1 MEIGNDQIQHNRIQ
15 EGDLTMNSILYVGL
29 DVHTTNYTICTYE
42 PEFDRISRQVQVEPD
57 YKLIKKYIDHLKK
70 EMGKNRKVICGY
82 EAGCLG
88 YSLYRQ
94 LKDEGIDCVILA
106 PTTMERPV
114 SYPVKNDK
122 RDAISIARC
131 LATHGY
137 HAVYVPTPEDEAV
150 KEYIRMR
157 DDHADDLKRT
167 KQQLLALCTRH
178 GKRFTE
184 GKNYWTQKHLKW
196 LRSLDFGDRQLNETL
211 SEYLAT
217 YYWLDEK
224 LQRLDR
230 RIEEIA
236 VQEEYAERVSKLR
249 CFLGIRSHT
258 ALSLL
263 VEVGDFKRFPGA
275 ECFAAYLGLVPGEN
289 SSSDRRRQLGITK
302 AGNKHLRRL
311 LTEAA
316 QCYNRG
322 AVGYKSKVLRDRQKG
337 NPEEVIRYADK
348 ANERLRRKY
357 YRMTLSGKKHNVTV
371 TAIARELSC
380 FIWGM
385 MTDRIS

>member
-1 MEIGNDQIQHNRIQ
+1 
-15 EGDLTMNSILYVGL
+15 MNSILYVGL

-42 PEFDRISRQVQVEPD
+42 PEYDRISRQVQVEPD
-57 YKLIKKYIDHLKK
+57 YKLIKKYVENLKK
-70 EMGKNRKVICGY
+70 EMGKTRQVICGY

-94 LKDEGIDCVILA
+94 LTNEGIECVILA

-114 SYPVKNDK
+114 SYPIKNDK
-122 RDAISIARC
+122 RDAKGVARC

-137 HAVYVPTPEDEAV
+137 KAVYVPTPDDEAV

-167 KQQLLALCTRH
+167 KQQLLALCIRH

-184 GKNYWTQKHLKW
+184 GKTYWTQKHLAW
-196 LRSLDFGDRQLNETL
+196 LRSLQFDNAQLKETL

-217 YYWLDEK
+217 YFWLDEK

-236 VQEEYAERVSKLR
+236 VQKEYAERVKKLR
-249 CFLGIRSHT
+249 CFLGIKSHT

-263 VEVGDFKRFPGA
+263 VEVGDFKRFPNA
-275 ECFAAYLGLVPGEN
+275 ESFAAYLGLVPGEN
-289 SSSDRRRQLGITK
+289 SSSDRHRLLGITK
-302 AGNKHLRRL
+302 AGNKHLRKL

-316 QCYNRG
+316 HCFNRG
-322 AVGYKSKVLRDRQKG
+322 AVGYKSRGLKERQAG
-337 NPEEVIRYADK
+337 NSQETIRYADK
-348 ANERLRRKY
+348 ANDRLRRKY
-357 YRMTLSGKKHNVTV
+357 HRMMFSGKNHNVTI
-371 TAIARELSC
+371 TAIARELAC
-380 FIWGM
+380 FVWGM
-385 MTDRIS
+385 MTDHIDARSADLDRTCRLC

>member
-1 MEIGNDQIQHNRIQ
+1 
-15 EGDLTMNSILYVGL
+15 MNSILYVGM

-42 PEFDRISRQVQVEPD
+42 PEIDRISRQVQVEPD
-57 YKLIKKYIDHLKK
+57 CRQIKKYVDNLRK
-70 EMGKNRKVICGY
+70 EMGKGRKVICGY

-94 LKDEGIDCVILA
+94 LTEIGIDCVILA

-114 SYPVKNDK
+114 SYPIKNDK
-122 RDAISIARC
+122 RDAKGVARC

-137 HAVYVPTPEDEAV
+137 SAVYIPTPEDEAV

-157 DDHADDLKRT
+157 DDHVDDLKRT
-167 KQQLLALCTRH
+167 KQQILALCIRH
-178 GKRFTE
+178 GKLFTE
-184 GKNYWTQKHLKW
+184 GKNYWTQKHLAW
-196 LRSLDFGDRQLNETL
+196 LRAIDFGNKQMNETL
-211 SEYLAT
+211 VEYLAT

-224 LQRLDR
+224 VKRLDH
-230 RIEEIA
+230 RIEELA
-236 VQEEYAERVSKLR
+236 MQAEYAERVKKLR
-249 CFLGIRSHT
+249 CFLGIKSHT

-263 VEVGDFKRFPGA
+263 VEVGDFKRFPNA
-275 ECFAAYLGLVPGEN
+275 ESFAAYLGLVPGEN
-289 SSSDRRRQLGITK
+289 SSSDKRRQLGITK

-316 QCYNRG
+316 QCYNRS
-322 AVGYKSKVLRDRQKG
+322 AIGYKSKVLREKQAG
-337 NPEEVIRYADK
+337 NSQEVISYADK
-348 ANERLRRKY
+348 ANDRLRRKY
-357 YRMTLSGKKHNVTV
+357 HRMTFSGKNHTVTI

-385 MTDRIS
+385 MNDRITQPTADLDRTCCLCE

>member
-1 MEIGNDQIQHNRIQ
+1 
-15 EGDLTMNSILYVGL
+15 MNSILYVGL
-29 DVHTTNYTICTYE
+29 DVHTSNYTICTYE

-57 YKLIKKYIDHLKK
+57 YKLIKKYVDHLKN

-94 LKDEGIDCVILA
+94 LTGVGIDCVILA

-114 SYPVKNDK
+114 SYPFKNDK
-122 RDAISIARC
+122 RDAISVARC
-131 LATHGY
+131 LANHGY
-137 HAVYVPTPEDEAV
+137 KAVYVPTPEDEAV

-157 DDHADDLKRT
+157 DDHAAALKRI
-167 KQQLLALCTRH
+167 KQQILAFCTRH
-178 GKRFTE
+178 GKHFTE
-184 GKNYWTQKHLKW
+184 GKNYWTQKHLAW
-196 LRSLDFGDRQLNETL
+196 LRSLDLGSRLLNETMA
-211 SEYLAT
+211 EYMTT
-217 YYWLDEK
+217 YYRLDEK
-224 LQRLDR
+224 VTRLDR

-236 VQEEYAERVSKLR
+236 EQSEYTERVKKLR

-263 VEVGDFKRFPGA
+263 AEVGDFRRFPNA
-275 ECFAAYLGLVPGEN
+275 DCFAAYLGIVPGEN
-289 SSSDRRRQLGITK
+289 SSAVKQRYLGITK

-316 QCYNRG
+316 HCYNRG
-322 AVGYKSKVLRDRQKG
+322 AVGYKSKVLRERQKG
-337 NPEEVIRYADK
+337 NSPEVIAYADK

-357 YRMTLSGKKHNVTV
+357 YRMTFSGKNHNVTV
-371 TAIARELSC
+371 TAIARELAC

-385 MTDRIS
+385 MTDQIA

>member
-1 MEIGNDQIQHNRIQ
+1 
-15 EGDLTMNSILYVGL
+15 MNSILYVGL
-29 DVHTTNYTICTYE
+29 DVHTSNYTICTYE

-57 YKLIKKYIDHLKK
+57 YKLIKKYVDNLKK

-94 LKDEGIDCVILA
+94 LTEVGIDCVILA
-106 PTTMERPV
+106 PTTMSRPAV
-114 SYPVKNDK
+114 YSFKNDK
-122 RDAISIARC
+122 RDAMTIARC
-131 LATHGY
+131 LATKGY
-137 HAVYVPTPEDEAV
+137 HAVYVPTPEDESV

-167 KQQLLALCTRH
+167 KQQILALCTRH
-178 GKRFTE
+178 GKHFTE
-184 GKNYWTQKHLKW
+184 GKTYWTQKHLTW
-196 LRSLDFGDRQLNETL
+196 LRSVTFGNRQLDETL

-224 LQRLDR
+224 LKRMDR

-236 VQEEYAERVSKLR
+236 MQGEYAERVKRLR

-258 ALSLL
+258 ALSML
-263 VEVGDFKRFPGA
+263 VEVGDFNRFPNAG
-275 ECFAAYLGLVPGEN
+275 CFAAYLGLVPGED
-289 SSSDRRRQLGITK
+289 SSSKSHRLLGITK

-322 AVGYKSKVLRDRQKG
+322 AAGYKSKVLLERQKG
-337 NPEEVIRYADK
+337 NAQEVIQYADK

-357 YRMTLSGKKHNVTV
+357 CRMTFSGKKHNVTI
-371 TAIARELSC
+371 TAIARELAC

-385 MTDRIS
+385 MTEHIGYPSADLDCSGRLCFE

>member
-1 MEIGNDQIQHNRIQ
+1 
-15 EGDLTMNSILYVGL
+15 MNSILYVGL

-42 PEFDRISRQVQVEPD
+42 PEYDRISRQVQMEPD
-57 YKLIKKYIDHLKK
+57 YKLIKKYVDHLRK
-70 EMGKNRKVICGY
+70 EMGKDRKVICGY

-94 LKDEGIDCVILA
+94 LTDIGLDCVILA

-114 SYPVKNDK
+114 SYPFKNDK
-122 RDAISIARC
+122 RDAKGVARC

-137 HAVYVPTPEDEAV
+137 SAVYVPTPEDDAV

-157 DDHADDLKRT
+157 DDHVDALKRI

-184 GKNYWTQKHLKW
+184 GKNYWTQKHLLW
-196 LRSLDFGDRQLNETL
+196 LRNLSFGNGQLNETM
-211 SEYLAT
+211 SEYLET
-217 YYWLDEK
+217 YYRLDEK
-224 LQRLDR
+224 VKRLDR

-236 VQEEYAERVSKLR
+236 MQSEYAERVQKLR
-249 CFLGIRSHT
+249 CFLGVRSHT
-258 ALSLL
+258 ALSML
-263 VEVGDFKRFPGA
+263 VEVGDFKRFPKA
-275 ECFAAYLGLVPGEN
+275 ENFAAYLGLVPGEN
-289 SSSDRRRQLGITK
+289 SSSNKHQLLGITK

-311 LTEAA
+311 LIEAA
-316 QCYNRG
+316 QCYSHG
-322 AVGYKSKVLRDRQKG
+322 AVGYKSKVLKERQKG
-337 NPEEVIRYADK
+337 NSREVISYADK

-357 YRMTLSGKKHNVTV
+357 YRMSFDGKKHNVTI

-385 MTDRIS
+385 MNDQIAQPFRRP

>member
-1 MEIGNDQIQHNRIQ
+1 
-15 EGDLTMNSILYVGL
+15 MNSILYVGL

-42 PEFDRISRQVQVEPD
+42 PEYDRISRQVQVEPD
-57 YKLIKKYIDHLKK
+57 YKQIKKYVDNLKK
-70 EMGKNRKVICGY
+70 EKGKNRQVICGY

-94 LKDEGIDCVILA
+94 LKEVGIDCVILA

-114 SYPVKNDK
+114 VYPFKNDK
-122 RDAISIARC
+122 RDAKGVARC

-137 HAVYVPTPEDEAV
+137 SAVYIPTPGDEAV

-157 DDHADDLKRT
+157 DDHVDDLKRT
-167 KQQLLALCTRH
+167 KQQILALCVRH
-178 GKRFTE
+178 GKLFTE
-184 GKNYWTQKHLKW
+184 GKNYWTQKHLAW
-196 LRSLDFGDRQLNETL
+196 LRAIDFGNKQMNETL
-211 SEYLAT
+211 VEYLAT

-224 LQRLDR
+224 VKRLDH
-230 RIEEIA
+230 RIEELA
-236 VQEEYAERVSKLR
+236 MQAEYAERVKKLR
-249 CFLGIRSHT
+249 CFLGIKSHT

-263 VEVGDFKRFPGA
+263 VEVGDFKRFPNA
-275 ECFAAYLGLVPGEN
+275 ESFAAYLGLVPGEN
-289 SSSDRRRQLGITK
+289 SSSDKRRQLGITK

-316 QCYNRG
+316 QCYNRS
-322 AVGYKSKVLRDRQKG
+322 AIGYKSKVLREKQAG
-337 NPEEVIRYADK
+337 NSQEVISYADK
-348 ANERLRRKY
+348 ANDRLRRKY
-357 YRMTLSGKKHNVTV
+357 HRMTFSGKKHTVTI

-385 MTDRIS
+385 MNDRIS

>member
-1 MEIGNDQIQHNRIQ
+1 
-15 EGDLTMNSILYVGL
+15 MNSILYVGL
-29 DVHTTNYTICTYE
+29 DVHTKNYTICTYE
-42 PEFDRISRQVQVEPD
+42 PEIDRISRQVQVEPD
-57 YKLIKKYIDHLKK
+57 SKLIKKYVDNLKK
-70 EMGKNRKVICGY
+70 EKGKDRKVICGY

-88 YSLYRQ
+88 YNLYRQ
-94 LKDEGIDCVILA
+94 LTEMGIDCVILA

-114 SYPVKNDK
+114 SYPFKNDK

-137 HAVYVPTPEDEAV
+137 RAVYVPTPEDESV

-167 KQQLLALCTRH
+167 KQQILALCIRH
-178 GKRFTE
+178 GKQFTE
-184 GKNYWTQKHLKW
+184 GKNYWTQKHLTW
-196 LRSLDFGDRQLNETL
+196 LRSVKFGNMQLDETL

-217 YYWLDEK
+217 YFWLDEK
-224 LQRLDR
+224 LRRLDR

-236 VQEEYAERVSKLR
+236 MQEEYAERVRKLR
-249 CFLGIRSHT
+249 CFLGIKTHT

-263 VEVGDFKRFPGA
+263 AEVGDFRRFPNA
-275 ECFAAYLGLVPGEN
+275 DRFAAYLGLVPGEN
-289 SSSDRRRQLGITK
+289 SSSDKHRQLGITK

-322 AVGYKSKVLRDRQKG
+322 AVGYKSKVLCERQKG
-337 NPEEVIRYADK
+337 NPQEVILYADK

-357 YRMTLSGKKHNVTV
+357 YRMTFSGKKHNVTI

-385 MTDRIS
+385 MTDRIG